1 MRCAALFLLLSNTAL
16 QAQDI
21 GAFRDY
27 RDHFFVFDRGT
38 FTELEVLPP
47 RAFATGGNYLAYASS
62 NGDLKVYR
70 NGALR
75 TIDMN
80 IATAPVVTDHYFGYV
95 SAGVFRLYTGD
106 SLITLCSNTGGF
118 VVQDSIVGYRDVV
131 NRMIHVH
138 YRGRTEAVE
147 DALLDEALNGVR
159 SGDNILAW
167 VSSMTKELKVHYR
180 GEVWVLENLVDGLEF
195 WAGTDMVAYQDPSAK
210 GLKTFYQGEVL
221 DVEAFM
227 PKRVAMGR
235 GLYAYVDASNALKV
249 FQGGK
254 TYVAQSYAPE
264 EFFVQDSLVVI
275 KDQGELRIFK
285 DGITTTVLRYFPEVW
300 RSSWGTFA
308 WLDVDGTVKAWH
320 NGTITTV
327 LQHEVVKGF
336 TLDRGLIT
344 INLTNNK
351 VKVWWNG
358 ALYTH

>member
-1 MRCAALFLLLSNTAL
+1 MRSAALFLLLSNTAL

-106 SLITLCSNTGGF
+106 SLITLCSSTGGF

-147 DALLDEALNGVR
+147 DALLDEG
-159 SGDNILAW
+159 SGLPGPF
-167 VSSMTKELKVHYR
+167 SQ
-180 GEVWVLENLVDGLEF
+180 GP
-195 WAGTDMVAYQDPSAK
+195 QDLLS
-210 GLKTFYQGEVL
+210 
-221 DVEAFM
+221 
-227 PKRVAMGR
+227 GR
-235 GLYAYVDASNALKV
+235 GA
-249 FQGGK
+249 
-254 TYVAQSYAPE
+254 
-264 EFFVQDSLVVI
+264 
-275 KDQGELRIFK
+275 
-285 DGITTTVLRYFPEVW
+285 
-300 RSSWGTFA
+300 
-308 WLDVDGTVKAWH
+308 
-320 NGTITTV
+320 
-327 LQHEVVKGF
+327 
-336 TLDRGLIT
+336 
-344 INLTNNK
+344 
-351 VKVWWNG
+351 
-358 ALYTH
+358 